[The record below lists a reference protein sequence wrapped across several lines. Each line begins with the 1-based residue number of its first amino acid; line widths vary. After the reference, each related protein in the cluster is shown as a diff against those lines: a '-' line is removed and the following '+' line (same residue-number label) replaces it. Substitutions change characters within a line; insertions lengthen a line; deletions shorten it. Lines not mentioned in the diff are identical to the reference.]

1 MEKLIHK
8 LLSLRIVRSF
18 RVRTTPRWIIL
29 LLDMLIVTVC
39 YIATVVADM
48 YSVHTFVTP
57 ITVFVNWLIFFSVY
71 AVIAYISKSYVYVI
85 RLSVI
90 EDLYRVFML
99 VMVAT
104 IILVFFNVMKLLITG
119 EPFMKFWNILIIAAF
134 SFSLMM
140 IERLCIKYLY
150 MRMNSAT
157 EGRKRVMVLGT
168 TFNSLFLANALKGEI
183 GGKYLPVGLLSIK
196 SNQDVTEMNG
206 FKVYRFDPSTIT
218 GQCPGYISSIR

>member
-1 MEKLIHK
+1 MEILINK
-8 LLSLRIVRSF
+8 LLNLKIVRSF

-48 YSVHTFVTP
+48 YSVHSFVSPT
-57 ITVFVNWLIFFSVY
+57 TVFVNWLIFFVVY
-71 AVIAYISKSYVYVI
+71 AAVIYVSKSYTFVI

-90 EDLYRVFML
+90 EDLYRLFMAVFA
-99 VMVAT
+99 AT
-104 IILVFFNVMKLLITG
+104 VILVLLNAMKLLITG
-119 EPFMKFWNILIIAAF
+119 DPFMKFWNILIVAAF

-140 IERLCIKYLY
+140 IERLCIKFLY

-196 SNQDVTEMNG
+196 TNQELTELNG
-206 FKVYRFDPSTIT
+206 F
-218 GQCPGYISSIR
+218 